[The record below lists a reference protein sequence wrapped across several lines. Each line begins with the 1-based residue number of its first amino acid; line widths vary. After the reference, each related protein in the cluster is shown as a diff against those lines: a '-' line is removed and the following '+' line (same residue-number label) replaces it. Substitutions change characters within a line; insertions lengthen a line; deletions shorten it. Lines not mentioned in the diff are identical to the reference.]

1 MSLAGPPLTDQGL
14 NQSPDHSGLG
24 TCAEDLFLCTQPQW
38 TPRTREECWAVATV
52 NVNGMPPQTVA
63 EEEIEQLME
72 HFQLDVLALQETH
85 LRAKDAEALTQALSF
100 KGWGA
105 AHSCAQDTIRAQKG
119 VMVILSPR
127 VTQHLR
133 GYDVIWQEAPRRQWR
148 EEVRVEP
155 VQTGTGLRARLAY
168 THETQLH
175 IIILYMPPRG
185 TGENMMLRQRTQ
197 EVAKGWL
204 NQAKVAGHKVMV
216 LGDLNED
223 LVAGGPSISDLGYEL
238 RDRDWMEDAHEGIRA
253 AIQMGTTVER
263 NG

>member
-1 MSLAGPPLTDQGL
+1 
-14 NQSPDHSGLG
+14 
-24 TCAEDLFLCTQPQW
+24 
-38 TPRTREECWAVATV
+38 
-52 NVNGMPPQTVA
+52 MPPQTVA

-133 GYDVIWQEAPRRQWR
+133 GYDVIWQEAPRRQQR

-155 VQTGTGLRARLAY
+155 VQ
-168 THETQLH
+168 
-175 IIILYMPPRG
+175 

-223 LVAGGPSISDLGYEL
+223 LVAGGPLISDLGYEL
-238 RDRDWMEDAHEGIRA
+238 WDRDWMEDAHEGIRA
-253 AIQMGTTVER
+253 AIPMGTTVER
-263 NG
+263 NGVWRKWIDYIFFSKNLGAGVQQAVLALETTNLGEDHRLIVAEVAVDIGR